1 MAGGK
6 VMEEGRVVSRRCI
19 RTITKAENNSFG
31 RKANFK
37 PEDVENIRFKIHE
50 SCNRCVG
57 VTVSSYSTF
66 RTEA

>member
-1 MAGGK
+1 
-6 VMEEGRVVSRRCI
+6 MEGGRVVCRKWI
-19 RTITKAENNSFG
+19 RAIAKAENNNFG
-31 RKANFK
+31 RNTNFK
-37 PEDVENIRFKIHE
+37 LEYIKKVRFKIHV